1 MRPVRRLGALVLGLA
16 LAVPSASS
24 ARAEEVKLQ
33 VTKHVLKN
41 GMRLLIVERHD
52 APTVATHLRF
62 NVGGVDDPKGQTGIA
77 HLLEHMMFKG
87 TTTFGTTGS
96 PDEGPLLA
104 RLDDLWAQLD
114 AERSKGVSPFGKADA
129 ARIEALEKQIAEVTA
144 QHKQYV
150 VKNEL
155 WQTYQRLG
163 GTGLNASTTDDSTQ
177 YYVQLPSNQLEVWAK
192 LESDRIANPVFRE
205 FYSERDVVHE
215 ERRLRTDTQP
225 RGLFQEAFSS
235 TAYTAHPYRQPVVG
249 WPSDIDSTVRAEV
262 LDYFKTFYAP
272 NNCVAVLVGDLD
284 PQKTIALV
292 EKYFGPIPA
301 KPQPRRR
308 ITEEPVQTGERRIA
322 MTLDAAPSLS
332 IAWHV
337 PAQGHPDVPAL
348 MVASQVLSGAGG
360 GGFGGGGPR
369 GRGGRGGGA
378 TGRFQRKLVQEQ
390 QVALNAMAM
399 SRPGRY
405 PGLFTV
411 SATPAPGKSLDDLE
425 KAVLAEV
432 DRLASE
438 PPTEEELGRVRNAV
452 EAAGVRQLSSNTGI
466 AGAIASA
473 EALAGDWH
481 WIDRERELLRAVTA
495 EDVQRVVKTYL
506 TKDNRTVGQMLGRG
520 ERQGPGARRARDVP
534 GR

>member
-1 MRPVRRLGALVLGLA
+1 MRNVSRLGALVLVLA
-16 LAVPSASS
+16 LAVPSVSHT
-24 ARAEEVKLQ
+24 RAAEVKLD

-87 TTTFGTTGS
+87 TTTFGTTDS
-96 PDEGPLLA
+96 SAEAPLLA
-104 RLDDLWAQLD
+104 RLDELWAQLD
-114 AERSKGVSPFGKADA
+114 AEKSKASNPFEKPDT
-129 ARIEALEKQIAEVTA
+129 ARIEAIQKEIADATA
-144 QHKQYV
+144 KHKQYV

-163 GTGLNASTTDDSTQ
+163 GTGLNASTGDDSTQ
-177 YYVQLPSNQLEVWAK
+177 YYVQLPSNQLEIWAK

-235 TAYTAHPYRQPVVG
+235 TAYIAHPYRQPVVG
-249 WPSDIDSTVRAEV
+249 WSSDIDSTVRSEV
-262 LDYFKTFYAP
+262 LDYFRTFYAP
-272 NNCVAVLVGDLD
+272 NNCIAVLVGDLD

-308 ITEEPVQTGERRIA
+308 ITEEPPQTGERRVA
-322 MTLDAAPSLS
+322 MSLDAAPSLS
-332 IAWHV
+332 MAWHV
-337 PAQGHPDVPAL
+337 PAQGHPDAPAL
-348 MVASQVLSGAGG
+348 TVASQILSGSGG

-369 GRGGRGGGA
+369 GRGRGGSA

-405 PGLFTV
+405 PGLFTA

-432 DRLASE
+432 ERLATDA
-438 PPTEEELGRVRNAV
+438 PTEEELGRVRNAV
-452 EAAGVRQLSSNTGI
+452 EAMGVRQLSSNMGI
-466 AGAIASA
+466 ANAIASA
-473 EALAGDWH
+473 EALSGDWH
-481 WIDRERELLRAVTA
+481 WLDKERELLRAVTA

-506 TKDNRTVGQMLGRG
+506 TKDNRTVGQLIGRG
-520 ERQGPGARRARDVP
+520 ERQEPGARRAGEVQ